1 MTYQGDFTLPTE
13 LLEQIAA
20 HGFDKLPEL
29 IRVVVNAAMQAERQQ
44 YLGAAPYQ
52 RTPER
57 QDQAN
62 GYKPKTVK
70 TRMGEIT
77 FDVPQVRKGDFY
89 PEALEKGLRSERA
102 LTMTLAEMYI
112 QGVSTRKVT
121 AVLEQLCG
129 TSVSSTQ
136 VSKASALL
144 DEILKAWRQ
153 RPLCECPYLILD
165 ARYERVRQDGQLRD
179 AAILMACGIDLKGKR
194 QLLGVSASLGEH
206 EIHWRTFLE
215 ELVARGLRGV
225 QLITS
230 DDHQGLKAARMAVF
244 GGVPWQRCQ
253 FHLQQNASSHVTR
266 RAMLSEVAA
275 DIRAIF
281 NAPDRSSA
289 EFFLHK
295 AIEKYEKTASRLADW
310 LEKNIPEGLTVFAFP
325 AAHRRLLRTTNGLE
339 RVSREVRRRT
349 RVVGIFPNEAACLR
363 LVSAVLMEID
373 DAWQVGRVYL
383 TFEEDVSLS

>member
-179 AAILMACGIDLKGKR
+179 AAVLMACGIDLKGKR

-275 DIRAIF
+275 DIRGIF
-281 NAPDRSSA
+281 NAPDRSTA
-289 EFFLHK
+289 EFFLQK
-295 AIEKYEKTASRLADW
+295 AIEKYEKTASKLADW

-383 TFEEDVSLS
+383 TFEEDVPLS